1 MKKDLITVTV
11 LCILAF
17 VGFRFAAQLTDL
29 AHAMN
34 GPVVTNDHYERDLA
48 NFRAAHSGQ

>member
-17 VGFRFAAQLTDL
+17 VVFRFAAQVMDL
-29 AHAMN
+29 QHAMN
-34 GPVVTNDHYERDLA
+34 GPVVANDHYERDLA
-48 NFRAAHSGQ
+48 NFRAVHSNQ